1 MIAHVV
7 GIDPGLVHTGVVRM
21 MFSTASRRLL
31 IHHEAVIGT
40 DAEAVY
46 QWIQEPPLIATRTDV
61 FIEKY
66 VPRMKLGSDERMVKF
81 EQDLRRALPKAR
93 LLPNMG
99 VKRVVPQPLMEM
111 LGVWKFPTSTHHQDL
126 RSAARIALYGM
137 MKDPELNGVL
147 AAAVQD
153 HLNGRTWAVEE
164 A

>member
-1 MIAHVV
+1 MIAQVV

-21 MFSTASRRLL
+21 LFSTSAKRL
-31 IHHEAVIGT
+31 IVEHEAVVGT
-40 DAEAVY
+40 DAVAVKS
-46 QWIQEPPLIATRTDV
+46 WIVDPGHITSRTDV

-66 VPRMKLGSDERMVKF
+66 VPRMKLSSDERMVKF
-81 EQDLRRALPKAR
+81 EQDLRRALPKAK

-99 VKRVVPQPLMEM
+99 VKRVVPQPLMEV

-147 AAAVQD
+147 AATVRD